1 MPLTRAHRSRVQERE
16 AVKKVLA
23 AEGIEPL

>member
-1 MPLTRAHRSRVQERE
+1 MPLTRAHRARMQERA

-23 AEGIEPL
+23 AEGLEPL